1 MDKHEDILAGAE
13 RAFEAEGFRGIGVDK
28 VLSQSGASTRTLYK
42 HFGSRD
48 GLVIEVLRRR
58 HLVYMKRLNDAGL
71 ADPVG
76 ELFDI
81 QRQWMNEHTNSG
93 CMFLRAHGE
102 YAAVSADVTA
112 VVIEHKKQFETEI
125 ERRVEIALGRPDP
138 VLAMQIWL
146 LFEGATALASLSG
159 TLALETAKDTAKFLL
174 QSSLEDA
181 S

>member
-1 MDKHEDILAGAE
+1 MDRHEEILEGAE

-28 VLSQSGASTRTLYK
+28 ILAQSGASTRTLYK

-58 HLVYMKRLNDAGL
+58 HREYMKRLAEADHL
-71 ADPVG
+71 DPVG
-76 ELFDI
+76 ELFEI
-81 QRQWMNEHTNSG
+81 QRQWMNEHKNSG

-102 YAAVSADVTA
+102 YAAISADVTA
-112 VVIEHKKQFETEI
+112 IVTEHKNEFEI
-125 ERRVEIALGRPDP
+125 EIARRVEIALGRPDP

-146 LFEGATALASLSG
+146 LFEGAIALASLRDE
-159 TLALETAKDTAKFLL
+159 LALKTAKTAAKFLL
-174 QSSLEDA
+174 YTSLERA